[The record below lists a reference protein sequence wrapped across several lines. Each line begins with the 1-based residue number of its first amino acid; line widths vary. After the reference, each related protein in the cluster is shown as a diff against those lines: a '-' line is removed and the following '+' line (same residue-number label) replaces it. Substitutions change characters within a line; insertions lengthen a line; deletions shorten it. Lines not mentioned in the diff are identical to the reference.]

1 MTAGPRAPRSCLA
14 RLAPETPVTPEQLAG
29 MRRHAWLEQGVAVL
43 PLDAIRD
50 DWTRQ
55 VIINEAVR
63 LYGQRWTSR

>member
-29 MRRHAWLEQGVAVL
+29 MRRRAWLEQGVAVL

-50 DWTRQ
+50 EIGRAH
-55 VIINEAVR
+55 V
-63 LYGQRWTSR
+63 